1 MCTMT
6 WFVND
11 DGYDLFFNRDER
23 LTRSRAL
30 PPTIQVHRNQTSTSQ
45 NKPVSGDINYISPT
59 DVDAGGT
66 WIAVNEYGF
75 TVCLLNHY
83 QFEQIETYKN
93 WISRGEIVRQF
104 SNIVTLSDAQ
114 QMFDSMSL
122 DDYRAFRMFII
133 EPTGRNLLMVWD
145 GHQERVEQD
154 VTMPKSSSS
163 VDAKNVKALRKQLFV
178 DRRLDESKSAQEYID
193 YHSSHMP
200 SRSKDSV
207 CMHRED
213 AQTVSLSH
221 VRVADGQIAFRYAD
235 GSPCEVALS
244 EPLELALIEH
254 SDGMAETG
262 RAALKIAAAGA

>member
-6 WFVND
+6 WFVNE

-23 LTRSRAL
+23 LTRRRAAL
-30 PPTIQVHRNQTSTSQ
+30 PTIQSHDHEYVGQLS
-45 NKPVSGDINYISPT
+45 YISPT
-59 DVDAGGT
+59 DADAGGT
-66 WIAVNEYGF
+66 WIATNEFGI

-104 SNIVTLSDAQ
+104 SNVSALAEAEV
-114 QMFDSMSL
+114 MFKAMEL

-133 EPTGRNLLMVWD
+133 ERSGNNRLMVWD
-145 GHQERVEQD
+145 GHAARLERD

-163 VDAKNVKALRKQLFV
+163 VDAKNVKALRKQLFI
-178 DRRLDESKSAQEYID
+178 DLDLSGSKSAEEYIE

-200 SRSKDSV
+200 TRSKDSV
-207 CMHRED
+207 CMHRDD

-221 VRVADGQIAFRYAD
+221 VKVTSSSIAFRYAD
-235 GSPCEVALS
+235 GSPCEVTLS
-244 EPLELALIEH
+244 EPLILQLRTIDEVG
-254 SDGMAETG
+254 DGLLNV
-262 RAALKIAAAGA
+262 AAVGS

>member
-6 WFVND
+6 WFVNE

-30 PPTIQVHRNQTSTSQ
+30 LPSIQSHESPQ
-45 NKPVSGDINYISPT
+45 GDLFYISPT
-59 DVDAGGT
+59 DADAGGT
-66 WIAVNEYGF
+66 WIASNEFGI

-93 WISRGEIVRQF
+93 WISRGEIVRRF
-104 SNIVTLSDAQ
+104 SNITELGQAEL
-114 QMFDSMSL
+114 MFNTMEL

-133 EPTGRNLLMVWD
+133 EPSGSNRLMVWD
-145 GHQERVEQD
+145 GHSGRIERNA
-154 VTMPKSSSS
+154 TMPKSSSS
-163 VDAKNVKALRKQLFV
+163 VDAKHVKALRKQLFV
-178 DRRLDESKSAQEYID
+178 DSNLEGSKSADAYIE
-193 YHSSHMP
+193 YHSSHLP

-207 CMHRED
+207 CMHRDD

-221 VRVADGQIAFRYAD
+221 VRVSATEVAFRYAD

-244 EPLELALIEH
+244 APLLLPLRESLTACVEQ
-254 SDGMAETG
+254 T
-262 RAALKIAAAGA
+262 KVAAGV